1 MKIHLSG
8 FRIDK
13 QLTNKNYFII
23 MKKQFRKSLA
33 LVAMLLCGL
42 TASAVDWSTIAWA
55 GDGAGGGKFA
65 NKYKLAVPDG
75 SNVALVNIQQAGTAT
90 EAGFYI
96 TFPDA
101 AFGEFRIDGVKA
113 NYALQGASGWLY
125 ISNFTAQE
133 TEVQVMNADN
143 SASRWTLYVYYV
155 DGTPAGG
162 GEEKE
167 TIKPMMG
174 EASLESVTYNSA
186 VVKVAGTDK
195 EEENGEEVPV
205 TRFKVVYGETTNIYT
220 ATDGKITITGLNA
233 GTTYSFSI
241 YAVDAAGNVS
251 DKSASVKATTE
262 SRESQ
267 CSGQCGHFGNPSV
280 KRIAYTIAY
289 DPTEKAV
296 VYTISALNEKKLDFM
311 EVQNTKGSY
320 RVDIP
325 TNDSTTCTFTQ
336 TGLTE
341 GEELGIRF
349 HYSTDEIGGNE
360 LTAEQ
365 ISMSDP
371 NIIYYKVGDCAME
384 IVEDTEK
391 PVMVEA
397 TFASASYTSITLNV
411 SATDNVA
418 VKRYHV
424 VTTGVDEDF
433 LPSNGQIVIT
443 GLTAGTTYTIDVTAK
458 DAAGNVS
465 ANKVTVSNVK
475 TLSHPA
481 APAAPVHAQDKVR
494 SIYSDTY
501 TSALAHDFAKN
512 MWSGIQYKEITL
524 DEKNHYLFYTTN
536 VNWIAWGEN
545 INGDKAIIAAPG
557 YNDGIHQGLDLS
569 VMDYLHVDIFVDTEC
584 VSGEVTINDERLAGL
599 GTLEGGKWNS
609 LNLSLE
615 SLKSGLTE
623 EKQEGKINSTRWI
636 KFVGLN
642 GVSMVIIDNVYAWKN
657 GTSTAVD
664 AQEVATKVS
673 KMIENGQ
680 IVIIREGVKYDVTG
694 RAIGK

>member
-1 MKIHLSG
+1 
-8 FRIDK
+8 
-13 QLTNKNYFII
+13 

-75 SNVALVNIQQAGTAT
+75 SNVALVNIQQAGDAT
-90 EAGFYI
+90 EAGLYI

-113 NYALQGASGWLY
+113 KYALQGASGWLY

-133 TEVQVMNADN
+133 TEVQVMNSVNNAV
-143 SASRWTLYVYYV
+143 RWTLYVYYA
-155 DGTPAGG
+155 DGTSSGS

-195 EEENGEEVPV
+195 ETENGKEVPV
-205 TRFKVVYGETTNIYT
+205 TRFKVVYGETTKIYT
-220 ATDGKITITGLNA
+220 ATDEKITITGLTA
-233 GTTYSFSI
+233 GTNYSFEI
-241 YAVDAAGNVS
+241 YAVDAVGNVS
-251 DKSASVKATTE
+251 EKSKIVEATTE

-336 TGLTE
+336 TGLTA

-397 TFASASYTSITLNV
+397 TFASATYTSITLNV

-424 VTTGVDEDF
+424 VTTGVDKDI
-433 LPSNGQIVIT
+433 LPANNQIVIT
-443 GLTAGTTYTIDVTAK
+443 GLTAGTTYTIEVSAK
-458 DAAGNVS
+458 DAVGNES
-465 ANKVTVSNVK
+465 DKVIVPDVK
-475 TLSHPA
+475 TLSYPA
-481 APAAPVHAQDKVR
+481 APAAPVHAQDKVF
-494 SIYSDTY
+494 SIYSDAYNSTV
-501 TSALAHDFAKN
+501 TRVTGSWGQQTKEQEVALAEGDNAFFYTNCNYLGWELNGSTTIGDMSLFPNLHMDIYVPEAGSIKFTPIWGAEAAKEYSLVQGWNALDIDLAADFA
-512 MWSGIQYKEITL
+512 
-524 DEKNHYLFYTTN
+524 
-536 VNWIAWGEN
+536 N
-545 INGDKAIIAAPG
+545 INLK
-557 YNDGIHQGLDLS
+557 N
-569 VMDYLHVDIFVDTEC
+569 
-584 VSGEVTINDERLAGL
+584 INQL
-599 GTLEGGKWNS
+599 KWDAMPAVC
-609 LNLSLE
+609 
-615 SLKSGLTE
+615 
-623 EKQEGKINSTRWI
+623 
-636 KFVGLN
+636 F
-642 GVSMVIIDNVYAWKN
+642 IDNVYFWKN
-657 GTSTAVD
+657 GTSTQLD
-664 AQEVATKVS
+664 AAAVATNVS

-680 IVIIREGVKYDVTG
+680 VVIIREGVKYDVTG
-694 RAIGK
+694 RAIK

>member
-23 MKKQFRKSLA
+23 MKKLFSF
-33 LVAMLLCGL
+33 VAMALLSVTTFATQYCQKLLESNDGKHTITL
-42 TASAVDWSTIAWA
+42 TCEKISDRNYVMTIEGENLQGFGGTFYDPGAVQLSTKITS
-55 GDGAGGGKFA
+55 KTST
-65 NKYKLAVPDG
+65 KIVC
-75 SNVALVNIQQAGTAT
+75 NI
-90 EAGFYI
+90 
-96 TFPDA
+96 DA
-101 AFGEFRIDGVKA
+101 ASDPTF
-113 NYALQGASGWLY
+113 Y
-125 ISNFTAQE
+125 TP
-133 TEVQVMNADN
+133 
-143 SASRWTLYVYYV
+143 LYVLMPGEV
-155 DGTPAGG
+155 AFPILKDIEWGSCGG
-162 GEEKE
+162 EKE
-167 TIKPMMG
+167 TIKPVMG

-186 VVKVAGTDK
+186 VVNVAGTDK
-195 EEENGEEVPV
+195 ETEDGKVV
-205 TRFKVVYGETTNIYT
+205 AVDRFKVVYGETTKIYT
-220 ATDGKITITGLNA
+220 ATDEKITITGLTA
-233 GTTYSFSI
+233 GTNYSFEI
-241 YAVDAAGNVS
+241 YAVDAVGNVS
-251 DKSASVKATTE
+251 EKSKIVEATTE

-336 TGLTE
+336 TGLTA

-397 TFASASYTSITLNV
+397 TFASATYTSITLNV
-411 SATDNVA
+411 SAMDNVA

-424 VTTGVDEDF
+424 VTTGVDKDI

-443 GLTAGTTYTIDVTAK
+443 GLTAGTPYTIDVTAK
-458 DAAGNVS
+458 DAAGNES
-465 ANKVTVSNVK
+465 ANTATVSDVK
-475 TLSHPA
+475 TLSYPA

-623 EKQEGKINSTRWI
+623 EKKEGKINSTRWI

-680 IVIIREGVKYDVTG
+680 VVIIREGVKYDVMG
-694 RAIGK
+694 RAIER

>member
-1 MKIHLSG
+1 MVCLSSTATTKPIPSSERRCKFVNLKIRLCG
-8 FRIDK
+8 FFIHK

-23 MKKQFRKSLA
+23 MKKQFLKSLA

-42 TASAVDWSTIAWA
+42 TASAKQYCQELLVGDGGTALLSLKKVSGNGNTYAVELVAQGDLKFTAAYNINCGVNQTVGAGIGFAMDKFYISEDRLTATYEFETGSAESVPTTLYGNYMCFRKSGGTTA
-55 GDGAGGGKFA
+55 GD
-65 NKYKLAVPDG
+65 
-75 SNVALVNIQQAGTAT
+75 LVTFHLDAITDIDWTAT
-90 EAGFYI
+90 CAAGPEDTEKPVMEEASFASATYTSI
-96 TFPDA
+96 TLNVSARDNV
-101 AFGEFRIDGVKA
+101 GVKR
-113 NYALQGASGWLY
+113 YHVVTTGVDKDFLP
-125 ISNFTAQE
+125 SNGQI
-133 TEVQVMNADN
+133 V
-143 SASRWTLYVYYV
+143 
-155 DGTPAGG
+155 
-162 GEEKE
+162 
-167 TIKPMMG
+167 
-174 EASLESVTYNSA
+174 
-186 VVKVAGTDK
+186 
-195 EEENGEEVPV
+195 
-205 TRFKVVYGETTNIYT
+205 
-220 ATDGKITITGLNA
+220 ITGLTA
-233 GTTYSFSI
+233 GTEYSFSI

-251 DKSASVKATTE
+251 DNSASVKATTE

-267 CSGQCGHFGNPSV
+267 CSGQCGHFGTPDM

-296 VYTISALNEKKLDFM
+296 VYTISALNGKKLDFM

-336 TGLTE
+336 TGLTA

-397 TFASASYTSITLNV
+397 TFASATYTSITLNV
-411 SATDNVA
+411 SAMDNVA

-424 VTTGVDEDF
+424 VTTGVDKDI

-458 DAAGNVS
+458 DAAGNES
-465 ANKVTVSNVK
+465 ANTATVSDVK
-475 TLSHPA
+475 TLSYPA

-524 DEKNHYLFYTTN
+524 DEK
-536 VNWIAWGEN
+536 
-545 INGDKAIIAAPG
+545 K
-557 YNDGIHQGLDLS
+557 
-569 VMDYLHVDIFVDTEC
+569 
-584 VSGEVTINDERLAGL
+584 
-599 GTLEGGKWNS
+599 
-609 LNLSLE
+609 
-615 SLKSGLTE
+615 
-623 EKQEGKINSTRWI
+623 
-636 KFVGLN
+636 
-642 GVSMVIIDNVYAWKN
+642 
-657 GTSTAVD
+657 
-664 AQEVATKVS
+664 
-673 KMIENGQ
+673 
-680 IVIIREGVKYDVTG
+680 
-694 RAIGK
+694 